1 MTAIL
6 LSFLQ
11 SPTMLAIGAGVIAA
25 AAAWMKGRLSG
36 AKAERN
42 KQLAGKLAVAEDR
55 LEMDR
60 EATSAERE
68 AVGMTDDAARKEA
81 EKWARD

>member
-1 MTAIL
+1 MSAIIAYF
-6 LSFLQ
+6 LS

-25 AAAWMKGRLSG
+25 AAAWFKGRLSG

-42 KQLAGKLAVAEDR
+42 KQMAGKLAAAEDR

-60 EATSAERE
+60 EATAEDLKT
-68 AVGMTDDAARKEA
+68 AGLTDEAARKEA
-81 EKWARD
+81 ETWARD